1 MNLYI
6 FQTATY
12 AQDAKVQ
19 GVYILGVGLAPFA
32 AMRELRVISGSLA
45 EDPSLDY
52 NYWYVGRQEFL
63 TTMAGRLVDKIC
75 QIAV

>member
-6 FQTATY
+6 FQNVIY

-19 GVYILGVGLAPFA
+19 GVYILGVGLAPSA
-32 AMRELRVISGSLA
+32 DMRELRLISGSLA
-45 EDPSLDY
+45 EGPSLDY

-63 TTMAGRLVDKIC
+63 TSMAGRLVDKIC